1 MGSTAAVFRGLR
13 SEGRMGEEV
22 SVVKGTEGGGGRRLA
37 EGVRVN
43 LEAERVL
50 CFVGCFRALPQKKR
64 VLSGSAEL

>member
-1 MGSTAAVFRGLR
+1 
-13 SEGRMGEEV
+13 MGEEV

-50 CFVGCFRALPQKKR
+50 CFVGCFEHSHKKNVCCQAAR
-64 VLSGSAEL
+64 S